1 MSKIPKTAVKK
12 IVNGNSDIMLTDKAA
27 NEISRILEKKAQRI
41 ARYAVTQ
48 AKKKGRKTIL
58 KEDIDSYIFKFGD

>member
-12 IVNGNSDIMLTDKAA
+12 IVSGSSEIMLTDKAA
-27 NEISRILEKKAQRI
+27 QAISLILENKAKRI
-41 ARYAVTQ
+41 AKYAVTQ